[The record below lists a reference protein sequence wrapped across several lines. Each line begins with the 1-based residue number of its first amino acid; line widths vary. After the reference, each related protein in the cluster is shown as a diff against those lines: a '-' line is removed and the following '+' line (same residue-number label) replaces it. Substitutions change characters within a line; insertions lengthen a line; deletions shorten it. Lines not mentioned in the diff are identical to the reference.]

1 MKILITGASGFIG
14 RYVVRE
20 AIARGH
26 NVLALTRSNSA
37 NEPNLTPSVE
47 WLQCDL
53 GEDLPKL
60 GGLGIDAVIHLAAG
74 LSGSAEEQYRSTV
87 MATSNLLNAMRQAG
101 ITRLVGISSI
111 AVLDYVRMP
120 ALALLDENVEISDG
134 CGMGTYAAMKLE
146 QEKLFAKFAGEP
158 GNRCV
163 ILRPGLVYDSE
174 RLIGAHAGI
183 IKGPLRLI
191 AAHEGGVP
199 TVEVTGLSKAILNAF
214 DQDVA
219 SGEVI
224 HLVDDNLPSQQEYL
238 AGLRR
243 RGILPSHGISVP
255 WRFLAGFA
263 WLLWTLF
270 RIAGQ
275 EARLPEVL
283 LRQGFAARLKPF
295 RYSNDKA
302 KRLLGWVPTNRFS

>member
-101 ITRLVGISSI
+101 ITR
-111 AVLDYVRMP
+111 
-120 ALALLDENVEISDG
+120 
-134 CGMGTYAAMKLE
+134 
-146 QEKLFAKFAGEP
+146 
-158 GNRCV
+158 
-163 ILRPGLVYDSE
+163 
-174 RLIGAHAGI
+174 
-183 IKGPLRLI
+183 
-191 AAHEGGVP
+191 
-199 TVEVTGLSKAILNAF
+199 
-214 DQDVA
+214 
-219 SGEVI
+219 
-224 HLVDDNLPSQQEYL
+224 
-238 AGLRR
+238 
-243 RGILPSHGISVP
+243 
-255 WRFLAGFA
+255 
-263 WLLWTLF
+263 
-270 RIAGQ
+270 
-275 EARLPEVL
+275 
-283 LRQGFAARLKPF
+283 
-295 RYSNDKA
+295 
-302 KRLLGWVPTNRFS
+302 